1 VTMGATLVWP
11 AVAVLGFLL
20 FTGVVVALGTSSTA
34 RYEFER
40 NGAGAPHRT
49 AAHSRGTHP
58 AGGRAASRPAVAADA
73 QARPQVVG
81 LAVRPAPVPPT
92 GGPAWWLVGESAHV
106 LAGPFA
112 DQIDADWAAL
122 SDGLPAVSV
131 FGARRADGSIAVK
144 PSPAERAWLGQ
155 LGAEL
160 DRLPEEWDELLS
172 DTDPLTTLVVEV
184 AAAVVEAGL
193 PLQDLRQHD
202 AAGGVCLVPEPGR
215 RGVLVS
221 WRPHDR
227 MSLYQARGA
236 TADDAV
242 QDLMNATIADVLA
255 QLKFVVE
262 PYGATGCVLV
272 TALR

>member
-40 NGAGAPHRT
+40 NGAGAPQRT
-49 AAHSRGTHP
+49 AAHGRGAHP
-58 AGGRAASRPAVAADA
+58 ARGRAPSRPTGAADA
-73 QARPQVVG
+73 QPRPQAVG
-81 LAVRPAPVPPT
+81 LAVRPAPATPA
-92 GGPAWWLVGESAHV
+92 GGPAWWLVGESAQV

-122 SDGLPAVSV
+122 ADGLPAVSV
-131 FGARRADGSIAVK
+131 FGARRADSSVAVK

-160 DRLPEEWDELLS
+160 DRLPEEWDALLS

-193 PLQDLRQHD
+193 PLQDPRPRD
-202 AAGGVCLVPEPGR
+202 AAGGVCLVPEPGL

-227 MSLYQARGA
+227 MSLHQVRGA
-236 TADDAV
+236 AADDAV

-255 QLKFVVE
+255 QLRFVVE